1 MSEAALDFGRRIPRL
16 ARLSVAVS
24 PSLIRWTL
32 RLVTLLLFGAA
43 TAVGVSLG
51 MNAPE
56 ISPTSVVHHDST
68 ASPNL

>member
-1 MSEAALDFGRRIPRL
+1 MSDAALDFGRRIPRL

-32 RLVTLLLFGAA
+32 RLLTVLLFGVA
-43 TAVGVSLG
+43 TAVGVNLG

-56 ISPTSVVHHDST
+56 IPPTSLVHHDAA